1 MAHQEKQRARL
12 MAGEWNDW
20 AVPVG
25 MNFDLRED
33 LQQLFALERCGVDQ
47 GRARLRRA

>member
-1 MAHQEKQRARL
+1 MAHQEKQRARR